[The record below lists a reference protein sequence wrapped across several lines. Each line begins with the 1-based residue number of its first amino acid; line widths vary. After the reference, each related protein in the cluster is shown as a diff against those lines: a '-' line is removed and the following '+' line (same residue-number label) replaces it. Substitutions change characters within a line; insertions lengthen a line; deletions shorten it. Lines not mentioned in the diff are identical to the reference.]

1 MRKIEMSGKTV
12 DEAVKSALEKLGL
25 TKDKVDVEV
34 LEEGNKGIFNFL
46 GKKDA
51 KVLVKEKFSCVDQ
64 ISTFLNSIF
73 KVMDVGVN
81 INIEEKED
89 NIIKVNLDGENMGII
104 IGYRGETL
112 NSLQYIVSLVVNKN
126 SDVHKRVIIDAEN
139 YRAKREETLKRL
151 ALRVASNVRDTGKC
165 IKLEPMNPYERR
177 IIHSALQDDDKV
189 KTYSEGNEPYRRVVI
204 NLNKEKA

>member
-1 MRKIEMSGKTV
+1 MREIEMSGKTI

-51 KVLVKEKFSCVDQ
+51 KVLVKEKFNYADQ
-64 ISTFLNSIF
+64 IRAFLNSIF
-73 KVMDVGVN
+73 KSMNIDVN

-89 NIIKVNLDGENMGII
+89 NVIKVNLDGENMGII

-112 NSLQYIVSLVVNKN
+112 NSLQYLVSLVINKN
-126 SDVHKRVIIDAEN
+126 ADVHKRVIIDAEN
-139 YRAKREETLKRL
+139 YRSKREETLKRL
-151 ALRVASNVRDTGKC
+151 ALRVASNVKNTGKC

-177 IIHSALQDDDKV
+177 IIHSTLQDDDEI
-189 KTYSEGNEPYRRVVI
+189 KTYSEGNEPYRRVII